1 MHQKLYEFL
10 VHFEEPSGLP
20 PEKRGGAHELI
31 NYLIP
36 ILQTQ
41 DVRPR
46 PPPLGGVTIRCTL
59 HYFVLGDR
67 REKEA
72 IQEGERKLQEATDK
86 FMKQYFC
93 FHY

>member
-1 MHQKLYEFL
+1 M
-10 VHFEEPSGLP
+10 SD
-20 PEKRGGAHELI
+20 RA
-31 NYLIP
+31 
-36 ILQTQ
+36 
-41 DVRPR
+41 